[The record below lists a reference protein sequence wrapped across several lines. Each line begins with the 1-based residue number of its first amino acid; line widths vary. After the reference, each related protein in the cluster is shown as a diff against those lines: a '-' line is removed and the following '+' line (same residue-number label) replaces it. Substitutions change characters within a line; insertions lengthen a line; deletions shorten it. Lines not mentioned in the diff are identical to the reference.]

1 MTELRKAAERALDAL
16 EDIFGKE
23 KKDVGAINALRQ
35 ALAQNDLEEAVAKG
49 TKAWADVPDASKWVE
64 QLRGN
69 VDKVN
74 ISEERVHKTEKSIHE
89 PVAFVNG
96 YFGGYLTI
104 TCFDSTLVLPDGL
117 ALYAAPPKKEWVG
130 LTDEE
135 VDALLG
141 KLSLGAVDED
151 VRTIEA
157 KLKEKN
163 HANNT

>member
-1 MTELRKAAERALDAL
+1 MNELRKAAERALDAL

-35 ALAQNDLEEAVAKG
+35 ALAQPV
-49 TKAWADVPDASKWVE
+49 DA
-64 QLRGN
+64 
-69 VDKVN
+69 VN
-74 ISEERVHKTEKSIHE
+74 ISAERVDETVKGEHE

-104 TCFDSTLVLPDGL
+104 TCFDPTLVLPDGL
-117 ALYAAPPKKEWVG
+117 ALYTAPPKREWVG

-135 VDALLG
+135 RRAIGNGFENDNGHIPSWMSFA
-141 KLSLGAVDED
+141 
-151 VRTIEA
+151 RHIEA

-163 HANNT
+163 GG